1 MQKQVESWGL
11 ASCNWTFPQHCIS
24 TGVLLSHGG
33 PRAGHGDG
41 YREARRCCPKE
52 TSQQSFPSTAM
63 PRKTSV
69 LGSTG
74 DQGSA
79 SHLTQSPAIIAIK
92 CSANRER
99 NSDSLGAAND
109 SAQLPRRQYPHT
121 RAHTHTLWK
130 ISLPFPLGAISLPFP
145 FYALVS
151 PEQMPGAHPTLN
163 LGLPLH
169 QHPPNLRELFQMYM
183 KGLKVVILSWQAWH

>member
-121 RAHTHTLWK
+121 RTHTHFGKYLCPFLLVPFL
-130 ISLPFPLGAISLPFP
+130 SLFP
-145 FYALVS
+145 FTPWCLQS
-151 PEQMPGAHPTLN
+151 RCLEHIQL
-163 LGLPLH
+163 
-169 QHPPNLRELFQMYM
+169 
-183 KGLKVVILSWQAWH
+183 